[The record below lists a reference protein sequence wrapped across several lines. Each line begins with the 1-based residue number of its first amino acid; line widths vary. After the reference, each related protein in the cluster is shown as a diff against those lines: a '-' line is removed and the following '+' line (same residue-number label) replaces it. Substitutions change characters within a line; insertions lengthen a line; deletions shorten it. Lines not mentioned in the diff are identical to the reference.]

1 MVIHAMECQT
11 CSHHIRLSRR
21 LHIRS
26 LSLTHNTIT
35 TLPKTNSNYLSFVH
49 TISYSNE
56 TSHYHQYVREQRE
69 GMALPVLGHLKPKL
83 MVMQSKIENTK
94 ANLPLPE
101 QPPTASDWNS
111 ADQRAVNVGSGGIEG
126 PISGD
131 QDSALRGPATASSSA
146 REDGSET
153 HRLTEP
159 TEHVGRGDF
168 PKDARAR

>member
-1 MVIHAMECQT
+1 MFSPYKIE
-11 CSHHIRLSRR
+11 S
-21 LHIRS
+21 
-26 LSLTHNTIT
+26 T
-35 TLPKTNSNYLSFVH
+35 TSYPILIFSTVTTSTETNPNYLSSLH

-56 TSHYHQYVREQRE
+56 SSHCHQYVREQRE
-69 GMALPVLGHLKPKL
+69 GMSLPVLGHLKSTL

-94 ANLPLPE
+94 SNLPLPE

-111 ADQRAVNVGSGGIEG
+111 ADQRAVNVGSGGVEG

-131 QDSALRGPATASSSA
+131 QDTALRGPATASSSA
-146 REDGSET
+146 REVGSET

-159 TEHVGRGDF
+159 TDQVGRGDF

>member
-1 MVIHAMECQT
+1 MSE
-11 CSHHIRLSRR
+11 
-21 LHIRS
+21 
-26 LSLTHNTIT
+26 
-35 TLPKTNSNYLSFVH
+35 SNV
-49 TISYSNE
+49 
-56 TSHYHQYVREQRE
+56 
-69 GMALPVLGHLKPKL
+69 K
-83 MVMQSKIENTK
+83 SKIENTK